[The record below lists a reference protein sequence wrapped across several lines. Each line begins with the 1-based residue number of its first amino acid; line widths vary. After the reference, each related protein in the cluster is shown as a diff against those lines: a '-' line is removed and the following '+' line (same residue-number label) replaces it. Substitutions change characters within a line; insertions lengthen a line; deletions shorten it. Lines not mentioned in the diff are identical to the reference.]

1 MKYQVCTAGH
11 HHFLD
16 EGDGEVLI
24 LLHGL
29 FGHPTDFEQTVA
41 YFSARYRLIV
51 PILPLYSMP
60 QERSNLDGMLQYL
73 ESLTELLDLRDF
85 TLVGNSLGG
94 HVALLY
100 ALRHPEKVTGLVL
113 TGSSGLFE
121 KAYGETMPRRSDYDY
136 VQAKTRQ
143 SFFNPDMA
151 GKALVDEVFDIV
163 NNREQARRVLSMVKS
178 AVRNNLSADLC
189 HLHSP
194 VLLIWGKNDNITPAD
209 VAEEFHKL
217 IPHSELRWIDA
228 CGHIPMMEQPEAFN
242 KLLEGFLRSLKQTV

>member
-1 MKYQVCTAGH
+1 VKYQVYTAGSH
-11 HHFLD
+11 QFLD
-16 EGDGEVLI
+16 EGEGDVLI
-24 LLHGL
+24 LMHGL
-29 FGHPTDFEQTVA
+29 FGHPADFEQTVA
-41 YFSARYRLIV
+41 YFSTRYRLIV
-51 PILPLYSMP
+51 PLLPLYSLP
-60 QERSNLDGMLQYL
+60 QERSNLEGMLQYL
-73 ESLTELLDLRDF
+73 EQLTELIALKDF

-100 ALRHPEKVTGLVL
+100 TLRHPKKVTSLVL

-121 KAYGETMPRRSDYDY
+121 KAFGASLPRRSDYDY
-136 VQAKTRQ
+136 VQTKTRQ
-143 SFFNPDMA
+143 TFFNPDMA

-163 NNREQARRVLSMVKS
+163 NNREQAWRVLSMVKS
-178 AVRNNLSADLC
+178 AVRNNLAADLC
-189 HLHSP
+189 HLQRP